1 MFPLPTR
8 FLLFALKLGLI
19 AAALMPCAMGQAQQ
33 GRPAVEQMEPP
44 HWWNAGTENTFAL
57 VLHGPKLS
65 ACTLTSTS
73 EGLVVDSVERRSHD
87 DYLFAHLRI
96 TPGCTPGEH
105 VLILQSPRNKTTRIP
120 YPIHEA
126 TERPQGGLGVASGST
141 LYLIMPDR
149 FANGDPSND
158 SVKGLRE
165 QRVDRSEM
173 YARHGGDLQGIA
185 QNTDYLDALGVDAL
199 WLNPVLLNDQP
210 RASYHGYAVTDH
222 YQVDPRLG
230 GNAAYRDMV
239 EACHERDMRVI
250 QDVIFNH
257 WGHNH
262 WMVREL
268 PDSSWLHQW
277 PEFTLTNYNCN
288 VMTDPHAVTA
298 EVAQFNQGWFVRQMP
313 DLAPDQ
319 DPLLADLLVQNAL
332 WWISEVGV
340 DGFRI
345 DTYPYSDQ
353 AFMAQFTERI
363 LAQHPDVFMFGECWV
378 SSPAAQSQYI
388 SGSRLS
394 NTDSHLE
401 SVKDFQLHFAL
412 RDAIGEDPS
421 WRTGITRV
429 HGILGQDG
437 VYPDPNR
444 LVTFVDNHDT
454 DRWRSVAGDLP
465 RTRYGIGLV
474 MMTRGLPCLYYGTE
488 IGMDGF
494 AAPDG
499 LVRDDFPGGWAED
512 ARNAFTSYERYP
524 QEQQLWQFTAALG
537 QARRQFRE
545 AFSSPMAHLIPQGGQ
560 YHFLRSDGKQHLLVL
575 TNASDEPAE
584 LDWNQV
590 TPLRHRAK
598 DCTSVLG
605 SSGDGPFTLHWGV
618 PLTLQPW
625 HFQVYRL
632 DD

>member
-1 MFPLPTR
+1 MFPLSPR
-8 FLLFALKLGLI
+8 FHLFTSRLGFLSIALSI
-19 AAALMPCAMGQAQQ
+19 CTMGQAQK
-33 GRPAVEQMEPP
+33 GRPVVEHMEPP
-44 HWWNAGTENTFAL
+44 HWWNGGTENTFAL
-57 VLHGPKLS
+57 VLHGPNLS

-73 EGLVVDSVERRSHD
+73 EGLVVDSVERRSHA
-87 DYLFAHLRI
+87 DYLFVHLRT
-96 TPGCTPGEH
+96 TPVCTPGEH
-105 VLILQSPRNKTTRIP
+105 ELILRSPQNKTTRIP
-120 YPIHEA
+120 YPIHAA
-126 TERPQGGLGVASGST
+126 TTRPAGGMGVVSGST

-149 FANGDPSND
+149 FANGDTSND
-158 SVKGLRE
+158 TVEGLRE
-165 QRVDRSEM
+165 QGINRAEM

-185 QNTDYLDALGVDAL
+185 QHVDYLDALGVDAL

-239 EACHERDMRVI
+239 AACHDRDMRVI

-288 VMTDPHAVTA
+288 VMTDPHAVPA
-298 EVAQFNQGWFVRQMP
+298 EVDQFNQGWFVRQMP

-353 AFMAQFTERI
+353 AFMAQFSERI

-394 NTDSHLE
+394 ITDSHLE

-412 RDAIGEDPS
+412 RDAIGEAPS

-429 HGILGQDG
+429 HGMLGQDG

-454 DRWRSVAGDLP
+454 DRWYSVAGDTS
-465 RTRYGIGLV
+465 RSRYGIGLV
-474 MMTRGLPCLYYGTE
+474 MMTRGMPCLYYGTE
-488 IGMDGF
+488 IAMDGF

-499 LVRDDFPGGWAED
+499 LVRDDFPGGWSDDE
-512 ARNAFTSYERYP
+512 RNAFTAAGRTPE
-524 QEQQLWQFTAALG
+524 EDALWSFTSALG
-537 QARRQFRE
+537 QTRRQYRS
-545 AFSSPMAHLIPQGGQ
+545 AFASPMRHMIPRGGQ
-560 YHFLRSDGKQHLLVL
+560 YHFLRSDGEHHLLVL
-575 TNASDEPAE
+575 TNASSEPAE
-584 LDWNQV
+584 LDWAALA
-590 TPLRHRAK
+590 PLRHGSRRLVS
-598 DCTSVLG
+598 TLG
-605 SSGDGPFTLHWGV
+605 TAGDGPVEWTWGDK
-618 PLTLQPW
+618 LILSPW
-625 HFQVYRL
+625 HVQVYL
-632 DD
+632 LEE